1 MCWCWFPKVV
11 ISLKVVFFLFFL
23 LTSCNL
29 NFPNASSASLQT
41 ILVSPLSFSNHFF
54 FLACTILLKNSNK
67 ITSFFTAPLI
77 SLHSILIGNWFWH
90 LALVWQ
96 NPEPMPGLQLGQL
109 ASSLN
114 FHQITDQKDGSR
126 IGVIF
131 FMPHLLQRV
140 LHISTPVK
148 KWFTDYSLHFR
159 SIHKY
164 HIVKG
169 RMYKW
174 TVFFL
179 LCECCCL
186 PI

>member
-1 MCWCWFPKVV
+1 MPLLPLCRQYWFLHYPSQA
-11 ISLKVVFFLFFL
+11 I
-23 LTSCNL
+23 
-29 NFPNASSASLQT
+29 
-41 ILVSPLSFSNHFF
+41 SFSLPVPFYLKIPIKSRFF
-54 FLACTILLKNSNK
+54 YRTPYLPSQH
-67 ITSFFTAPLI
+67 SHWQLI
-77 SLHSILIGNWFWH
+77 

-164 HIVKG
+164 HI
-169 RMYKW
+169 
-174 TVFFL
+174 
-179 LCECCCL
+179 
-186 PI
+186 